1 MRAEDECIYLAKY
14 RSKTLDYEKQNDS
27 DIQMDIDR
35 YGSNNTDRRGLRMGH
50 TVTLIENLMDY

>member
-1 MRAEDECIYLAKY
+1 MRAENECIYLAKY

-35 YGSNNTDRRGLRMGH
+35 YGSDKYRSEEDLGWDILLR
-50 TVTLIENLMDY
+50 